1 MFPAFS
7 NFFGLNWESLLL
19 QPNFIIGALAVL
31 AVLFAVILLFLI
43 RAILQTS
50 GYIASAFQKTVIAV
64 LVPKEAADL
73 AEKEATIDELRNQIA
88 IAEGWLSTFGGLRAQ
103 RGLKPW
109 FFGRS
114 DHFSLERQYGTADSG
129 PIPRGSFG
137 RSARL

>member
-88 IAEGWLSTFGGLRAQ
+88 IAEGWVFYIFWR
-103 RGLKPW
+103 
-109 FFGRS
+109 
-114 DHFSLERQYGTADSG
+114 
-129 PIPRGSFG
+129 PRPP
-137 RSARL
+137 A